1 MVVREILRIMYRPL
15 LRTRFQ
21 LIADSFC
28 KSKFHK
34 HERRNVANKLELSRT
49 LTTTMGYEFLGHK
62 EESISKATQM
72 QIVDALCRGERSRAS
87 HLLLNLG
94 HAHQSLGADDFFHIL
109 NYCARS
115 PDPLFVMETWRMM
128 EEKEIGLNNK
138 CYLLM
143 MQALCKGGYLEEASN
158 LIYFL
163 GERYGIYPILPVYN
177 SFLGAC
183 AKLHS
188 MVHANLCLDLMDSR
202 MVGKNEV
209 TYTELLKLA
218 VWQKNLSAVHE
229 IWGDYIKHYSLSVFS
244 LRKFI
249 WSFTRLRDLKSAYE
263 TLQHMVALAM
273 MGKLYINRTSEG
285 RLRSSRL
292 DIPIPLNG
300 RLSSLKVEFGEN
312 DHAVALRTDTSV
324 RNNEQCVISNVGIS
338 EAESVKIGMMN
349 KFKALP
355 VMKVLR
361 WSFSD
366 VIHACGRTQNSGLA
380 EQLMLQM
387 QSLGLQPSSHTYD
400 GFIRAIVSDR
410 GLSNGMEVLKIM
422 QQNNLKPQDSTI
434 ATLSVECSKAL
445 ELDLAEALL
454 DQISRCTNPKPFS
467 AFLAACDTMDKPER
481 AIKIFAKM
489 RQKLRPDIRTYEL
502 LFSLFGNVNAPYEE
516 GNMFSQV
523 DSAKRI
529 NAIEM
534 DMARNNIQHS
544 HISMKNLLKAL
555 GAEGMIR
562 ELIQYFCDSK
572 TPLGTPTYNTVL
584 HSLVEAQESH
594 RAMEIFKQMKTCGI
608 PPNAATY
615 NIMIDCC
622 SIIRC
627 FKSASAL
634 VSMMVRDGFY
644 PQTMTYTALI
654 KILLDY
660 GDFDEALNLLDL
672 VSLEGIPH
680 DVLLYNTILKKAC
693 EKGRIDVIEFIIE
706 QMHQNKVQ
714 PDPSTCHFVF
724 SGYVNCGFHNS
735 AMEALQVLSMRML
748 CEEVSTLEEKRSD
761 FEDLILAEDSEAE
774 SRILQFCEDSN
785 ENLAFTAALLQLRW
799 CTIVGFPIS
808 WSLDRA
814 SGLEDSQT
822 NSNSRKQEI
831 A

>member
-1 MVVREILRIMYRPL
+1 MYRPL

-34 HERRNVANKLELSRT
+34 HERRNVANKLDLSRT

-94 HAHQSLGADDFFHIL
+94 HAHHSLGADDFFHIL

-229 IWGDYIKHYSLSVFS
+229 IWEDYIKHYSLSIFS

-273 MGKLYINRTSEG
+273 MGKLYITRTSEG

-300 RLSSLKVEFGEN
+300 RLSSLKVDFGEN

-324 RNNEQCVISNVGIS
+324 RNNEQYVISNVGIS

-410 GLSNGMEVLKIM
+410 GLRNGMEVLKIM

-489 RQKLRPDIRTYEL
+489 RQLKLRPDIRTYEL

-544 HISMKNLLKAL
+544 HISMKNL
-555 GAEGMIR
+555 
-562 ELIQYFCDSK
+562 
-572 TPLGTPTYNTVL
+572 
-584 HSLVEAQESH
+584 SH

-724 SGYVNCGFHNS
+724 SGYVNCGFHNA

-761 FEDLILAEDSEAE
+761 FEDLILAEDSESE
-774 SRILQFCEDSN
+774 SRILQFCEDSD

-814 SGLEDSQT
+814 SGLENSQT
-822 NSNSRKQEI
+822 NSNSRKQET

>member
-1 MVVREILRIMYRPL
+1 MYRPL

-49 LTTTMGYEFLGHK
+49 LTTTMGLN

-94 HAHQSLGADDFFHIL
+94 HAHHSLGADDFFHIL

-229 IWGDYIKHYSLSVFS
+229 IWEDYIKHYSLSIFS
-244 LRKFI
+244 LRKFV

-292 DIPIPLNG
+292 DIPIPLN
-300 RLSSLKVEFGEN
+300 
-312 DHAVALRTDTSV
+312 
-324 RNNEQCVISNVGIS
+324 
-338 EAESVKIGMMN
+338 
-349 KFKALP
+349 ALP

-410 GLSNGMEVLKIM
+410 GLRNGMEVLKIM

>member
-1 MVVREILRIMYRPL
+1 MYRPL
-15 LRTRFQ
+15 LRTRFR

-28 KSKFHK
+28 RSKFHK

-62 EESISKATQM
+62 EELISKATQM

-94 HAHQSLGADDFFHIL
+94 HAHHSLGADDFFHIL

-229 IWGDYIKHYSLSVFS
+229 IWEDYIKHYSLSIFS

-249 WSFTRLRDLKSAYE
+249 WSFTRLRDLNSAYE

-300 RLSSLKVEFGEN
+300 QLSSLKVDFGEN
-312 DHAVALRTDTSV
+312 DHAVALRMDTSV

-366 VIHACGRTQNSGLA
+366 VIHACGQTQNSGLA

-410 GLSNGMEVLKIM
+410 GLSNGMDVLKIM

-454 DQISRCTNPKPFS
+454 DQISRCTNPKPFN
-467 AFLAACDTMDKPER
+467 AFLAACDTTDKPER

-489 RQKLRPDIRTYEL
+489 RQLKLRPDIRTYEL

-562 ELIQYFCDSK
+562 ELIQYFRDSK

-584 HSLVEAQESH
+584 HSLVESQESH

-627 FKSASAL
+627 FQSASAL

-693 EKGRIDVIEFIIE
+693 EKGRIDVIEFIVE

-714 PDPSTCHFVF
+714 PDSSTCHFVF
-724 SGYVNCGFHNS
+724 SGYINCGFHNA

-748 CEEVSTLEEKRSD
+748 CEEASTLEEKRSD

-774 SRILQFCEDSN
+774 SRILQFCEDSD

-799 CTIVGFPIS
+799 CNIVGFPIS

-814 SGLEDSQT
+814 PGLADSQT
-822 NSNSRKQEI
+822 NSYSPKQET

>member
-1 MVVREILRIMYRPL
+1 MYRPL

-34 HERRNVANKLELSRT
+34 HERRNVANKLDLSRT

-94 HAHQSLGADDFFHIL
+94 HAHHSLGADDFFHIL

-229 IWGDYIKHYSLSVFS
+229 IWEDYIKHYSLSIFS

-273 MGKLYINRTSEG
+273 MGKLYITRTSEG

-300 RLSSLKVEFGEN
+300 RLSSLKVDFGEN

-410 GLSNGMEVLKIM
+410 GLRNGMEVLKIM

-489 RQKLRPDIRTYEL
+489 RQLKLRPDIRTYEL

-644 PQTMTYTALI
+644 PQTITYTALI

-724 SGYVNCGFHNS
+724 SGYVNCGFHNA

-761 FEDLILAEDSEAE
+761 FEDLILAEDSESE
-774 SRILQFCEDSN
+774 SRILQFCEDSD

-814 SGLEDSQT
+814 SGLENSQT
-822 NSNSRKQEI
+822 NSNSRKQET